1 MRDDTHGGPTLA
13 LRPDEASGTLCVVVE
28 VLTGRDIRVTGW
40 MTTVDGETQVVPKLL
55 ETLDISGFASHDVLD
70 GPRQAWLFQRAP
82 CGAAEMSRSLLAFGE
97 ATVEAS
103 VSMFITEVGTT
114 AACGNY
120 NVDARLNLAE

>member
-1 MRDDTHGGPTLA
+1 MA
-13 LRPDEASGTLCVVVE
+13 LLPMTSWTGLGRRGSFSGAS
-28 VLTGRDIRVTGW
+28 
-40 MTTVDGETQVVPKLL
+40 
-55 ETLDISGFASHDVLD
+55 
-70 GPRQAWLFQRAP
+70 

-120 NVDARLNLAE
+120 NVDARLHLAE